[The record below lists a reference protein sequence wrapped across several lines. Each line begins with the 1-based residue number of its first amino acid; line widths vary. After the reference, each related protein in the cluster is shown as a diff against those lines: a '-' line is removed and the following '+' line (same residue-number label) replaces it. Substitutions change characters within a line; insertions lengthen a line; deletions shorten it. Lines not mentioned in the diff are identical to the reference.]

1 MKYFITRN
9 TNLFITVMS
18 ELLYEGCGSFYY
30 CHSPPGFITQLL
42 REARGLLGASKVQRI
57 KEFSPLEK
65 EAENSDPCGRL
76 GFGIGV
82 FDGWF

>member
-1 MKYFITRN
+1 MKGAAVSIIATP
-9 TNLFITVMS
+9 
-18 ELLYEGCGSFYY
+18 LL
-30 CHSPPGFITQLL
+30 
-42 REARGLLGASKVQRI
+42 GLLLSFSGKRGGCWGLWKVQRI